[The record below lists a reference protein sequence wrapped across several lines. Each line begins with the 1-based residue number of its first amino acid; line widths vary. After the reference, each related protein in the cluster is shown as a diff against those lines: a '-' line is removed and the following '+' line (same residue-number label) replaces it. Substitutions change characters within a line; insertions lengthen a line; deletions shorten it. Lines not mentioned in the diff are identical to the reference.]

1 MKQTVTAA
9 AIDAWLA
16 QCRSHPERI
25 ACFVMGHTAPDTDAV
40 VSALAEAARRT
51 WTGET
56 GVAPL
61 VQGIRLPREV
71 QWLFGD
77 DGGWLPLS
85 GDDAFGA
92 RLEDGSVCLV
102 LTDHQEEG
110 ALTPRVVAV
119 VDHHPRLPAV
129 ALPEDSEVRTVG
141 AATSLVALRWQRAG
155 LVPEAPVARWLL
167 GAVLADTEGL
177 SPSKTRPEDAA
188 AARWLTALAETD
200 PTALFA
206 ALREQLLAESDLETL
221 FRRDYRSF
229 AGLGFAIL
237 KVRADAPVDIPAL
250 KAMLETDR
258 RQQGHRLC
266 LAKVA
271 RYGDAGLREEIYY
284 IAAATSEKAAR
295 ALAVLQEAA
304 AGTAQLSAD
313 GGLYIPPDG
322 KHLSR
327 KRLVPLLLAEK

>member
-1 MKQTVTAA
+1 MEQTVTAA
-9 AIDAWLA
+9 GIGAWLA

-85 GDDAFGA
+85 GDDTFGA

-119 VDHHPRLPAV
+119 VDHHPRLPGV
-129 ALPEDSEVRTVG
+129 ALPEDNEVRTVG

-155 LVPEAPVARWLL
+155 LVPDATVARWLL
-167 GAVLADTEGL
+167 GAILADTEGL
-177 SPSKTRPEDAA
+177 APTKTRAEDAA
-188 AARWLTALAETD
+188 AAGWLTPLTGEE
-200 PTALFA
+200 PSALFA
-206 ALREQLLAESDLETL
+206 ALRDQLLAETDLETL
-221 FRRDYRSF
+221 FERDYRSF

-237 KVRADAPVDIPAL
+237 KIRAEAPLDVAAL
-250 KAMLETDR
+250 QALLEKDR
-258 RQQGHRLC
+258 RRRGFTLC
-266 LAKVA
+266 VAKVA
-271 RYGDAGLREEIYY
+271 RYARDGLREEIYY
-284 IAAATSEKAAR
+284 LSAEPAEYAR
-295 ALAVLQEAA
+295 ALEVLRTAANDTAVQ
-304 AGTAQLSAD
+304 TAD
-313 GGLYIPPDG
+313 GGLYIPPEG
-322 KHLSR
+322 THLSR